1 MSWPAEKI
9 DASTDTLLFK
19 LLQEIRDA
27 IAMAPEYDEATN
39 AKRITGAITVSSGT
53 VTTTGTLTNQTNIG
67 GFSADMMTENA
78 SYAAW
83 LCNRQLYV

>member
-1 MSWPAEKI
+1 MSWPAEN
-9 DASTDTLLFK
+9 TDQATNTQIFK
-19 LLQEIRDA
+19 QLQEIRDA

-53 VTTTGTLTNQTNIG
+53 VTTVGTLTNQTNIG